1 MGSEAS
7 GAAGGTDRGGSDRG
21 SDPIGDFQRWLM
33 RAGARSVGRD
43 VADRVKTTLNG
54 GRRTTGEVWEIAT
67 TEPPPDEAPECAWC
81 PICRAARRYRES
93 AGGSGSGTG
102 TPAASAPAPGLG
114 SQFAGVSETLAGL
127 AQDAFS
133 IFDSALRSAQRP
145 PSRSAESR
153 AAESRAAEPR
163 SAEPRSAEQARQA
176 WASATSE
183 TGAGTGWP
191 GTASEDAVPPQA
203 STPPQAS
210 APVQSSV
217 PPQASAPVRDVTSS
231 GDAASEPGDAG
242 SESGGAGSDDGS
254 VVGSPVLGRPAVHP
268 QDQEGESAHEGGDRQ
283 ERGEAGDAPAQDGRE
298 DQVERPAE

>member
-1 MGSEAS
+1 MGSEVS
-7 GAAGGTDRGGSDRG
+7 GATGGTDRGGSDRG

-93 AGGSGSGTG
+93 AGGGGSAASG
-102 TPAASAPAPGLG
+102 PAASTPPAGRG

-145 PSRSAESR
+145 SSRPADSR
-153 AAESRAAEPR
+153 PAG
-163 SAEPRSAEQARQA
+163 QARPP
-176 WASATSE
+176 WASATTDAGTAASD
-183 TGAGTGWP
+183 TATASPDTGTGWP
-191 GTASEDAVPPQA
+191 ATPSEQGAPAEAASSGPVLDGAPVVDDALVEPSPLVADTASSSGTASDHGP
-203 STPPQAS
+203 
-210 APVQSSV
+210 
-217 PPQASAPVRDVTSS
+217 
-231 GDAASEPGDAG
+231 
-242 SESGGAGSDDGS
+242 
-254 VVGSPVLGRPAVHP
+254 VVGSPVLGGTAVHP
-268 QDQEGESAHEGGDRQ
+268 QDQDGESAHEGGDR
-283 ERGEAGDAPAQDGRE
+283 EEGGEAGDGPADDGRD